1 MLSYSIVVK
10 LIKVLG
16 GELRQNYCLG
26 KPMLILLDQLSASA
40 LCLRKSHRHKKTTIR
55 QLF

>member
-26 KPMLILLDQLSASA
+26 KPMLI
-40 LCLRKSHRHKKTTIR
+40 
-55 QLF
+55 

>member
-16 GELRQNYCLG
+16 GELRQNYFVG
-26 KPMLILLDQLSASA
+26 KPMLI
-40 LCLRKSHRHKKTTIR
+40 
-55 QLF
+55 

>member
-10 LIKVLG
+10 LIKVLE

-26 KPMLILLDQLSASA
+26 KPMLI
-40 LCLRKSHRHKKTTIR
+40 
-55 QLF
+55 